1 MLELFYKK
9 QTCECDLSKGQNVG
23 YDVGEDESHEVVG
36 EVRHGEEQEVEDD
49 AEDVEGDQRDQ
60 DLPEHRFQVHV
71 ATVQDDDGQKIS

>member
-1 MLELFYKK
+1 M
-9 QTCECDLSKGQNVG
+9 
-23 YDVGEDESHEVVG
+23 
-36 EVRHGEEQEVEDD
+36 RHGEEQEVEDD